1 MGYKLGIAVF
11 GMVALC
17 ASQCW
22 AGTLGNGAAQRRAA
36 AGLPPVQQEAT
47 SHPQPQPQQIW
58 VMHGRTVSCDS
69 ARGWNHSEYVAR
81 CGHN

>member
-11 GMVALC
+11 GMVVLC
-17 ASQCW
+17 ASQSW
-22 AGTLGNGAAQRRAA
+22 AGSLGNGAAQRRAA
-36 AGLPPVQQEAT
+36 AGLPPL
-47 SHPQPQPQQIW
+47 PQTARAVPQSQPQQTW

-69 ARGWNHSEYVAR
+69 ARGWNHYEYVSH